1 MTEDGDV
8 TNLFV
13 TRPTFAKQ
21 GTAAGSEGNAY
32 IICVFALMAAKSP
45 APNP

>member
-13 TRPTFAKQ
+13 TRPTFAEQ
-21 GTAAGSEGNAY
+21 GTEAGSEGDAY
-32 IICVFALMAAKSP
+32 LICILAVMAAESP
-45 APNP
+45 ATNP